1 MTTNQQNKSETLK
14 KNFILLLLLTCAG
27 AMIYGLPYFRGSYY
41 DVFIKTYNLTNTQ
54 MGIISSAFGIFG
66 MIAYIIGG
74 ILADK
79 FSSKKLIIG
88 SMFATAL
95 GGIVHYFATDFYILV
110 MIYSM
115 WGITSLVTFWPALI
129 KQVRLTGD
137 SSEQGKVFGIFE
149 GGRGVVNTISE
160 TTLVFIF
167 GFISKKFTDQL
178 GLKSIIIYHTIVLL
192 ILTFLLAIFL
202 KENSHTSTS
211 ENIDTSINK
220 NTNFIQKLILALKH
234 PAVWLVSILLCSTYT
249 LNIAYPYINPY
260 TTSILGKS
268 AVFAATITIMAQ
280 YIRPFASP
288 TGGALAD
295 KFGRANIMILGF
307 IMMILGLFGL
317 IVLPIETSII
327 IIVGI
332 IALIYIGMFM
342 NYGIVMSFMDEGGIP
357 LEISGTAIGI
367 ISTIG
372 FLPEAITPLVAGS
385 ILDSFK
391 GILGY
396 QIFFGCCIAMM
407 IIGIITSFLWK
418 IYIKKLKNN

>member
-1 MTTNQQNKSETLK
+1 MSNKTEKKSETLK
-14 KNFILLLLLTCAG
+14 KNFVLLLLLTCAG

-41 DVFIKTYNLTNTQ
+41 DVFIETYNLTNTQ
-54 MGIISSAFGIFG
+54 MGIISSAFGVFG

-74 ILADK
+74 VLADK

-95 GGIVHYFATDFYILV
+95 GGVVHYFATDFHILV
-110 MIYSM
+110 VIYSV

-149 GGRGVVNTISE
+149 GGRGVVNTVSE
-160 TTLVFIF
+160 TALVFIF
-167 GFISKKFTDQL
+167 GFVSKKFTDQM
-178 GLKSIIIYHTIVLL
+178 GLKSIIIYHTTVLM
-192 ILTFLLAIFL
+192 ILTFLLVIFL
-202 KENSHTSTS
+202 KENKHTTNS
-211 ENIDTSINK
+211 EDETNTVTD
-220 NTNFIQKLILALKH
+220 NTNFIQKLVLALKH

-260 TTSILGKS
+260 ATSILGKS

-307 IMMILGLFGL
+307 IMMSLGLFGL
-317 IVLPIETSII
+317 IILPIDTSIV

-372 FLPEAITPLVAGS
+372 FLPEAVTPLVAGS
-385 ILDSFK
+385 ILDKFK
-391 GILGY
+391 GITGY
-396 QIFFGCCIAMM
+396 QVFFSCCIGMM
-407 IIGIITSFLWK
+407 IIGIITSIIWK
-418 IYIKKLKNN
+418 IYLKRMKKA